1 MNTITIEQYRVFLHS
16 LNYVSSTIN
25 GYTRVLAVLEEP
37 PISNVP
43 GALLNYVDNAIK
55 EQKETLSKSNFKVLK
70 ASLGAFFYMETGQ
83 FINEYR
89 KLCVPKDVYDTFLE
103 QYSDY
108 CREFLHLSPV
118 VIKASIREIKLFL
131 KAITNDPNHVD
142 WAGITA
148 RDVVTFLKT
157 ERSDLSTA
165 SLGVTVTAI
174 RRFFRFLQH
183 NDYEIN
189 MSILRL
195 PLSVPNWS
203 KNSKLPVTLSKED
216 QEKINNHVF
225 PDTAIGL
232 RDRAVLLCFTELGL
246 RCSEVANLQLKDIL
260 WNTGTIVIR
269 KTKTHA
275 ERELPLSDKL
285 GRALEQYVLK
295 ARSPK
300 LGEPL
305 FYKSKYRINE
315 PASAENIRGIIRR
328 LFNQNDI
335 RGTWLGTHALRRT
348 VGSQLYNN
356 GNSLKTVADL
366 LGHSSVSATKAY
378 VRIDTE
384 ALQTVASD
392 WPRRNGYEQ

>member
-1 MNTITIEQYRVFLHS
+1 MNTKTIEQYRVFLHS
-16 LNYVSSTIN
+16 RNHVSSTIN
-25 GYTRVLAVLEEP
+25 GYTRVIAALEEP
-37 PISNVP
+37 PTSSDPEI
-43 GALLNYVDNAIK
+43 LLNYVDTSLK
-55 EQKETLSKSNFKVLK
+55 DQKENLSKSNHKTLQ
-70 ASLGAFFYMETGQ
+70 ASLGTFFYMRTGL

-89 KLCVPKDVYDTFLE
+89 KQCIPKDVYDTFLKP
-103 QYSDY
+103 YRDY
-108 CREFLHLSPV
+108 CQEFLHLTPV
-118 VIKASIREIKLFL
+118 VTQASIRETKLFL

-142 WAGITA
+142 WASITA
-148 RDVVTFLKT
+148 RDIVTFLKI

-189 MSILRL
+189 MSILLL

-203 KNSKLPVTLSKED
+203 KNSKLPVTLSKEY
-216 QEKINNHVF
+216 QEKIENHVF

-246 RCSEVANLQLKDIL
+246 RCSEVANLQLKDVL

-275 ERELPLSDKL
+275 ERELPLSHKL
-285 GRALEQYVLK
+285 GIALEQYVLQ
-295 ARSPK
+295 ARSHQ
-300 LGEPL
+300 LGAPL
-305 FYKSKYRINE
+305 FYKSKYRVNE
-315 PASAENIRGIIRR
+315 PASTENIRGIIRR
-328 LFNQNDI
+328 LFSQNDI
-335 RGTWLGTHALRRT
+335 HGTWLGTHALRRT
-348 VGSQLYNN
+348 VGSQLYNK

-366 LGHSSVSATKAY
+366 LGHTSVSTTKAY
-378 VRIDTE
+378 VRIDTK

-392 WPRRNGYEQ
+392 WPRRNEYEQ